1 MTKHT
6 FTDRETPFTFHK
18 GKELT
23 DLVDKEA
30 ELKAFTQ
37 VYGATV
43 RAFEHDRVKKVL
55 QAYEQAKL
63 DKASLL
69 GRSAGFKEEINL
81 IFRDSKSE
89 TRPKLPTKKAGGAA
103 LGGSVCSVA
112 YVTQADFNQL
122 IDYLADKDKQIK
134 E

>member
-1 MTKHT
+1 M
-6 FTDRETPFTFHK
+6 
-18 GKELT
+18 T

-30 ELKAFTQ
+30 FESAFYSRPDFKLKNGVKPSKRCYSEAELHWYANN
-37 VYGATV
+37 
-43 RAFEHDRVKKVL
+43 L
-55 QAYEQAKL
+55 IQAYEQAKL

-112 YVTQADFNQL
+112 YVTQADFNQI
-122 IDYLADKDKQIK
+122 IDYLADKEK
-134 E
+134 